1 MTVFDF
7 MNSLNIDGQI
17 FVGYIGFVVVV
28 TIAGGFMIRH
38 YIKKE
43 AG

>member
-7 MNSLNIDGQI
+7 MNFLNIGGQI
-17 FVGYIGFVVVV
+17 FVGYIGFALVV
-28 TIAGGFMIRH
+28 TIAGLFMLRH

-43 AG
+43 AD